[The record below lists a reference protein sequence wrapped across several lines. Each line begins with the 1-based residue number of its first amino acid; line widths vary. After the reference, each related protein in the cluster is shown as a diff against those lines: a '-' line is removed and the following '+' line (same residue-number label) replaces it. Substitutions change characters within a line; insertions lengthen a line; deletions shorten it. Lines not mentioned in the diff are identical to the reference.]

1 MLAITFSSVNVTN
14 LALFPSL
21 KRIRRKKG
29 LVVLKSKMINHML
42 ISGRLIA
49 NDAFKVTRL
58 LSTVSN
64 QPS

>member
-1 MLAITFSSVNVTN
+1 MLAIAFSSVNVTN